1 MNEDRYS
8 DLKKIGLRIREI
20 RLGKKMS
27 QADLAVKAH
36 LSLPQISDIER
47 GKSNMMLSTFIS
59 IAEALQVSSDS
70 LLRIDIPEVN
80 TLYNTEF
87 KNLLSDCTP
96 DEIDSIL
103 KIVTELKTTMHSHKG
118 EYNA

>member
-80 TLYNTEF
+80 TLYNT
-87 KNLLSDCTP
+87 
-96 DEIDSIL
+96 DSIL
-103 KIVTELKTTMHSHKG
+103 KIVTELKATMHSHKG
-118 EYNA
+118 EYND

>member
-47 GKSNMMLSTFIS
+47 GKSNMMLNTFIK
-59 IAEALQVSSDS
+59 IAEALQISADS
-70 LLRIDIPEVN
+70 LLRLNIPEVN
-80 TLYNTEF
+80 NLYNDEF
-87 KNLLSDCTP
+87 AELLSDCTP
-96 DEIDSIL
+96 NEIDSIL
-103 KIVTELKTTMHSHKG
+103 KIVAELKTTMHSCK
-118 EYNA
+118 NDD